1 MSRLQEK
8 SLPLFSIPDEQS
20 LKPACDAAP
29 VSPFASPVPRPVL
42 WLAVHLPRLGLEVFG
57 HNDGP
62 LIVVTGQG
70 AARRVWIPNDTC
82 MAAGIRPGMSLNA
95 AFALLPDLRAAERS
109 PLREQQTLE
118 KIATR
123 LGRFS
128 PRISC
133 DAADMVLLEVQGS
146 LRLFGGLERLCG
158 AVRDVLSESGYTMQ
172 LALAPTPLA
181 AAWLARAGEEKP
193 VLETEQL
200 PGRLGGVPLSCLD
213 WPEQLQGTLAGMGIY
228 TLSDCLRLPRDGF
241 ARRFGQQRLDILDR
255 ALGRQADPRQAFTP
269 PAYFEDTLDF
279 DFEVHTAS
287 ALTPWVSCL
296 LSRLQA
302 FLLPRQLAVERV
314 SFELAHNGHSST
326 RLPLGLASPSC
337 DGAYIGGLMA
347 VILERL
353 VLPAPVN
360 ALHLR
365 SGIPLPLRQDSA
377 GLFDTDSDQPAD
389 QHGLREL
396 LGRLRVRLGDAAV
409 YDTNL
414 VAEHRPEAAWRRG
427 RADGD
432 VVAPVSVMRPTW
444 MLDVPRALEIV
455 RERPWYRGFL
465 RIESGPERIETGWWD
480 DAPVSRDYYIAANPD
495 GARFWIYR
503 ERRKAARWFL
513 HGVFG

>member
-8 SLPLFSIPDEQS
+8 SLPLFSLPDEQP
-20 LKPACDAAP
+20 LKPAHDAVP
-29 VSPFASPVPRPVL
+29 VSPFARPVPRPVL
-42 WLAVHLPRLGLEVFG
+42 WLAVNLPRLGLEVFG

-109 PLREQQTLE
+109 PLREQQALE
-118 KIATR
+118 QIAIR

-128 PRISC
+128 PRVSC

-146 LRLFGGLERLCG
+146 LRLFGGLERLCSD
-158 AVRDVLSESGYTMQ
+158 VRGVLSEPGYTTR

-181 AAWLARAGEEKP
+181 AAWLARAGEGKP
-193 VLETEQL
+193 VLETAQL
-200 PGRLGGVPLSCLD
+200 SGRLGGVPLSCLD
-213 WPEQLQGTLAGMGIY
+213 WPEQLLATLAGMGVY

-241 ARRFGQQRLDILDR
+241 ARRFGQQRLDMLDR

-269 PAYFEDTLDF
+269 PAYFADTLEF

-287 ALTPWVSCL
+287 ALAPWIGCL
-296 LSRLQA
+296 LSRLQR

-314 SFELAHNGHSST
+314 IFEVVHADHPPT

-353 VLPAPVN
+353 VLPAPAN
-360 ALHLR
+360 ALCLR
-365 SGIPLPLRQDSA
+365 SGTPLPLRQDSA
-377 GLFDTDSDQPAD
+377 GLFDADPDQPAD
-389 QHGLREL
+389 RHGLREL
-396 LGRLRVRLGDAAV
+396 VGRLRIRLGDAAV
-409 YDTNL
+409 YGTHL
-414 VAEHRPEAAWRRG
+414 VAEHRPEVAWRRG
-427 RADGD
+427 GASGDG
-432 VVAPVSVMRPTW
+432 VSPVPAMRPTW

-455 RERPWYRGFL
+455 RERPWYCGRL
-465 RIESGPERIETGWWD
+465 QIESGPERIETGWWD
-480 DAPVSRDYYIAANPD
+480 DAPVSRDYYIAVNPD
-495 GARFWIYR
+495 GARLWIYR
-503 ERRKAARWFL
+503 ERRKTARWFL